1 MVQSTGSS
9 YVKLQLQKLVNK
21 KFELAEKKPLG
32 QVPGFTFPDF
42 KINTET
48 WNGWNICNSNKDT
61 ENWETNWNK
70 HILRKK

>member
-48 WNGWNICNSNKDT
+48 WNG
-61 ENWETNWNK
+61 
-70 HILRKK
+70 